1 MAHWLLWTGISFII
15 AGFVSMAITFGGE
28 APQRLI
34 EEFFGY
40 SVAWIIL
47 GVVLAIFGFVKK
59 KRKQN

>member
-1 MAHWLLWTGISFII
+1 MVHWLFWTGVSFII

-40 SVAWIIL
+40 SVAWIIR
-47 GVVLAIFGFVKK
+47 GVVLAVFGFVKET
-59 KRKQN
+59 RKQH